1 MREEAQAAL
10 AVARLLGSD
19 RRFGEGRLDDCLGG
33 GGEGLEDGLGGRRH
47 SHHLLGR
54 DLGRSLGVRRDLDP
68 VVGAERQRHGR
79 QRVHGDLAHT
89 FHVAQV
95 LDEVHRVLERRKS
108 AESGRSV
115 RAGMKDDVFH
125 TWKVGNPKAGVER
138 ASRCP
143 WKVGEVSGNPKK
155 LGREPRLS
163 RDCPVAD
170 VAGVPQHIRGEAD
183 MTTAPDLPMAVPSV
197 AVPAQ
202 TEDVRPQL
210 ALVKPAAAPDSEIVD
225 FDDALRAATPRL
237 VRYATRRLADPHEA
251 EEVVQEALLRAFQH
265 RAVLATED
273 DLMAWLTVVTGRL
286 VIDRLRVRGR
296 TTPVAELPAGSRTS
310 RDTADVV
317 VARDEARIALDALE
331 AMPSR
336 QASVL
341 WAREV
346 EGLRY
351 DEIGARYG
359 LSEPT
364 VRSLLHRARRTLRRE
379 YSMRGGTFPAVGLI
393 ALAPWMRGL
402 HFAGRIRDIAR
413 KGTAATA
420 TAATSLALVTVAPLL
435 WSHPTHAHAG
445 ATPAAPALTVKTSQ
459 MVPTAHKAT
468 SHKAPAAAA
477 PAASSTDTDSTS
489 GMHHARLVPRAC
501 TRTGVGT
508 NCSPPAASMLY
519 LVLPTHREVG
529 IETSFL
535 PGSCTGLPSTPLTHC
550 QPSNRKN

>member
-1 MREEAQAAL
+1 
-10 AVARLLGSD
+10 
-19 RRFGEGRLDDCLGG
+19 
-33 GGEGLEDGLGGRRH
+33 
-47 SHHLLGR
+47 
-54 DLGRSLGVRRDLDP
+54 
-68 VVGAERQRHGR
+68 
-79 QRVHGDLAHT
+79 
-89 FHVAQV
+89 
-95 LDEVHRVLERRKS
+95 
-108 AESGRSV
+108 
-115 RAGMKDDVFH
+115 
-125 TWKVGNPKAGVER
+125 
-138 ASRCP
+138 
-143 WKVGEVSGNPKK
+143 
-155 LGREPRLS
+155 
-163 RDCPVAD
+163 
-170 VAGVPQHIRGEAD
+170 

-202 TEDVRPQL
+202 TEEIRPQL

-265 RAVLATED
+265 RSVLATED

-402 HFAGRIRDIAR
+402 HIAGRIRDIAR
-413 KGTAATA
+413 KSTAATA

-435 WSHPTHAHAG
+435 WSHPTHTHAN
-445 ATPAAPALTVKTSQ
+445 AAPAAPALTVKTSQ

-468 SHKAPAAAA
+468 VHNAPAAA
-477 PAASSTDTDSTS
+477 PAATSTDTGST
-489 GMHHARLVPRAC
+489 GGLHHSRLVPRAC
-501 TRTGVGT
+501 TRAGVGT

-529 IETSFL
+529 VETSFL